1 MEESF
6 LVSCQRFSSLGEHLQ
21 ARHGNTYEI
30 KLHVDGA
37 AGNHARGG
45 GGVGGTGG
53 ERGGQLNFEMTFNSS
68 SQWRNGEILMVAP
81 VTQLNK
87 CEVWIS
93 ECDSTF

>member
-6 LVSCQRFSSLGEHLQ
+6 LVSCQQFSSLGEHLQ

-45 GGVGGTGG
+45 
-53 ERGGQLNFEMTFNSS
+53 ERGGQLNFEMTFDSS
-68 SQWRNGEILMVAP
+68 SPWRNGEILMMAP